1 MFSHNAPYGT
11 WLRGRMLK
19 VIHQGAA
26 PGEKCDVYNHLV
38 LDDADDDDDVDA
50 GTGSPFQFTVGPVKN
65 GGAHKVVAVGD
76 GLQSS
81 NTSQPGI
88 LPALTTAAFFIVIT
102 RYPASEPA
110 RELVR

>member
-1 MFSHNAPYGT
+1 
-11 WLRGRMLK
+11 MLK
-19 VIHQGAA
+19 VTHQGVA
-26 PGEKCDVYNHLV
+26 PGVNCDVYNHLV
-38 LDDADDDDDVDA
+38 HDDDADDDDDDNDVDA
-50 GTGSPFQFTVGPVKN
+50 ETGSPFQFTVGPVKN

-102 RYPASEPA
+102 LSSASWSA
-110 RELVR
+110 TC

>member
-38 LDDADDDDDVDA
+38 HDADDGDVDA
-50 GTGSPFQFTVGPVKN
+50 ETGSPFQFTVGPVKN